1 MLQKLQFKPGL
12 NRDQTNYT
20 NEGGWN
26 NCDKIRFR
34 SGYPQ
39 KIGGWL
45 RYGMF
50 TVAGICRQVF
60 NWITTASDN
69 YLALGTSKKLYIEAG
84 ELLYDI
90 TPIRQ
95 TFTTTATDNCFTT
108 VNGSKTVTVTING
121 HGAGDGDYVTF
132 SGVTGTGGPPTTI
145 GGIPTTEFNAE
156 FIITYVDANTFRIA
170 MTTAATS
177 STTGGGTAIV
187 AAFQISIG
195 YDNASYG
202 YGWGA
207 GSWSRGAWGSGS
219 STPVVLAQR
228 DWFLQNFDNDL
239 VANIRN
245 GPIYYWQYVNGVST
259 RATLLSA
266 TTLNGVAPSDVPD
279 EAMQV
284 LVSQNDKHLIC
295 FGATPFGGGSFDPL
309 LIRWATQDQPNV
321 WTPLTTN
328 SAGFLRV
335 SRGSEIVCAIATRQ
349 EILVYT
355 EGTLNSLQF
364 VGTTDVFSLQE
375 LADNI
380 SIISPRAVT
389 TVNNT
394 AYWMGHD
401 KFYAYGGRVET
412 LPCTLRNHV
421 FQNFNYDQAD
431 QVISGTNEGWNEVWW
446 FYPTANS
453 QVNNAY
459 IIYNHLEKIWY
470 YGTIDRTAWSDS
482 SLRDYPQALTGTYI
496 TGAISGTTLTVTDIS
511 TGKLQVGSVVTGTGV
526 ATGTIITALGT
537 GTGGIGT
544 YTVNISQLV
553 VSTALAA
560 DSIIYNHEQGL
571 NADTSAMNSYI
582 ASSDFDLVDGDQF
595 ILTKRIIPDMNFEG
609 STANTPTITMY
620 IKPRNFP
627 GSAYTNTESD
637 NVIETSVDIYTDQI
651 FMRARARQMA
661 IEVASTD
668 LDVQWQLGSPRLD
681 GRPDGRR

>member
-1 MLQKLQFKPGL
+1 MPLQKLQFKPGV

-45 RYGMF
+45 RYGTF
-50 TVAGICRQVF
+50 IVAGICRQVF

-69 YLALGTSKKLYIEAG
+69 YLALGTSKKLYIESG
-84 ELLYDI
+84 QTLYNI
-90 TPIRQ
+90 TPIRA
-95 TFTTTATDNCFTT
+95 TFVNPTTNNCFTT
-108 VNGSKTVTVTING
+108 VNLSKTVTVAITS
-121 HGAGDGDYVTF
+121 HGALDGDYVTF
-132 SGVTGTGGPPTTI
+132 SGVVGPI
-145 GGIPTTEFNAE
+145 GGIPQAEFNAE
-156 FIITYVDANTFRIA
+156 FIVTRIDANSFTITT
-170 MTTAATS
+170 TTAATS
-177 STTGGGTAIV
+177 STSGGGTAIT
-187 AAFQISIG
+187 AAFQINIG
-195 YDNASYG
+195 NDTLAYG

-207 GSWSRGAWGSGS
+207 GAWSTGAWGSGS
-219 STPVVLAQR
+219 AVPVVLPQR

-245 GPIYYWQYVNGVST
+245 GPIYYWQYSGGVST
-259 RATLLSA
+259 RATPLS
-266 TTLNGVAPSDVPD
+266 TTTINSVAPADVPT

-284 LVSQNDKHLIC
+284 LVSQNDKHLLC
-295 FGATPFGGGSFDPL
+295 FGATPYGGGNFDPL

-321 WTPLTTN
+321 WTPLVTN

-335 SRGSEIVCAIATRQ
+335 SRGSAIVCAIATRQ

-355 EGTLNSLQF
+355 EGTLNSLQYL
-364 VGTTDVFSLQE
+364 GTTDVFGLQE

-380 SIISPRAVT
+380 SIISPRAVAV
-389 TVNNT
+389 VNNT
-394 AYWMGHD
+394 AYWFGHD

-421 FQNFNYDQAD
+421 FQNFNYSQAD
-431 QVISGTNEGWNEVWW
+431 QVVCGTNEGWNEIWW

-453 QVNNAY
+453 NINNAY
-459 IIYNHLEKIWY
+459 VIYNHLEKIWY

-482 SLRDYPQALTGTYI
+482 SLREYPQAVTGTYV
-496 TGAISGTTLTVTDIS
+496 TGSISGTTLTITAVTVGS
-511 TGKLQVGSVVTGTGV
+511 LQVGSVITGTGV
-526 ATGTIITALGT
+526 AVGTTITALGT
-537 GTGGIGT
+537 GTGGTGT

-553 VSTALAA
+553 VSTAMTG

-571 NADTSAMNSYI
+571 NDDTVAMSSYI

-609 STANTPTITMY
+609 STANTPTVTML

-627 GSAYTNTESD
+627 GNAYTNTETGS
-637 NVIETSVDIYTDQI
+637 VIETSVDVYTDQI

-661 IEVASTD
+661 IEVASTE
-668 LDVQWQLGSPRLD
+668 LNVQWQLGSPRLD

>member
-1 MLQKLQFKPGL
+1 MPLQKLQFKPGVS
-12 NRDQTNYT
+12 RDQTNYSG
-20 NEGGWN
+20 EGGFYE
-26 NCDKIRFR
+26 CDKIRFR

-45 RYGMF
+45 RYGTF
-50 TVAGICRQVF
+50 VVAGICRQVF

-84 ELLYDI
+84 QILYDI
-90 TPIRQ
+90 TPIRA
-95 TFTTTATDNCFTT
+95 TFTTPTTDNCFTT
-108 VNGSKTVTVTING
+108 TNGSKTVTVTITA
-121 HGAGDGDYVTF
+121 HGATDGDFVTF
-132 SGVTGTGGPPTTI
+132 SGVVGPI
-145 GGIPTTEFNAE
+145 GGIPQSEFNAE
-156 FIITYVDANTFRIA
+156 FIVDQITANTFTIT
-170 MTTAATS
+170 MTTAASS
-177 STTGGGTAIV
+177 STSGGGTAIT

-195 YDNASYG
+195 NANASAG
-202 YGWGA
+202 YGWSA
-207 GSWSRGAWGSGS
+207 GTWSRLSWGSGT
-219 STPVVLAQR
+219 STPVVNPQR
-228 DWFLQNFDNDL
+228 DWFLQNFDDDL

-245 GPIYYWQYVNGVST
+245 GAIYYWKYSGGVAT

-266 TTLNGVAPSDVPD
+266 TTIDGIAAADVPTQ
-279 EAMQV
+279 AMQV
-284 LVSQNDKHLIC
+284 LLSQNDKHLLC
-295 FGATPFGGGSFDPL
+295 FGATPYGGGTFDPL

-335 SRGSEIVCAIATRQ
+335 SRGSAIVCAIATRQ

-364 VGTTDVFSLQE
+364 TGTTDVFSLQE
-375 LADNI
+375 LSDNI
-380 SIISPRAVT
+380 SIISPRSVA

-421 FQNFNYDQAD
+421 FQDFNYDQAD
-431 QVISGTNEGWNEVWW
+431 QVVCGTNEGWNEVWW
-446 FYPTANS
+446 FYPTADSNI
-453 QVNNAY
+453 NNAY

-470 YGTIDRTAWSDS
+470 YGTMDRTAWSDS
-482 SLRDYPQALTGTYI
+482 SLREYPQAV
-496 TGAISGTTLTVTDIS
+496 TGAYVTGSISTTTLTVTAVS
-511 TGKLQVGSVVTGTGV
+511 AGVLQVGSVLSGTGV
-526 ATGTIITALGT
+526 AVGTTITALGT
-537 GTGGIGT
+537 GTGGVGT

-553 VSTALAA
+553 VSTTMTS
-560 DSIIYNHEQGL
+560 DSIIYNHEEGM
-571 NADTSAMNSYI
+571 NDDTTAMTSYI

-595 ILTKRIIPDMNFEG
+595 ILTKRIIPDMNFDG
-609 STANTPTITMY
+609 STANTPTVTMY

-627 GSAYTNTESD
+627 GSAYSNIESD
-637 NVIETSVDIYTDQI
+637 NVIETSVDVYTEQI

-661 IEVASTD
+661 IEIESTD

>member
-1 MLQKLQFKPGL
+1 MPLQKLQFKPGL

-45 RYGMF
+45 RYGTF
-50 TVAGICRQVF
+50 VVAGICRQVF

-84 ELLYDI
+84 QILNDI
-90 TPIRQ
+90 TPIRT
-95 TFTTTATDNCFTT
+95 TFTTPATDNCFTT
-108 VNGSKTVTVTING
+108 VNLSKTVTVAITA
-121 HGAGDGDYVTF
+121 HGASDGDYVTF
-132 SGVTGTGGPPTTI
+132 SGAVAV
-145 GGIPTTEFNAE
+145 GGILAATLNTEF
-156 FIITYVDANTFRIA
+156 IVTIVDANSFTITA
-170 MTTAATS
+170 ATAATS
-177 STTGGGTAIV
+177 SVSGGGTSIT
-187 AAFQISIG
+187 AAFQISVG
-195 YDNASYG
+195 NNNASTG
-202 YGWGA
+202 TGWGA
-207 GSWSRGAWGSGS
+207 GTWSRGAWGSGS
-219 STPVVLAQR
+219 ASPVVNTQR

-239 VANIRN
+239 VANIRD
-245 GPIYYWQYVNGVST
+245 GVIYYWQYSGGPST
-259 RATLLSA
+259 RATPLA
-266 TTLNGVAPSDVPD
+266 TTTIGGVAPADVPTQ
-279 EAMQV
+279 AMQI
-284 LVSQNDKHLIC
+284 LVSQNDKHLLC
-295 FGATPFGGGSFDPL
+295 FGATPFGGGDFDPL

-321 WTPLTTN
+321 WTPQVTN

-335 SRGSEIVCAIATRQ
+335 SRGSAIVCAIATRQ
-349 EILVYT
+349 EILVFT

-380 SIISPRAVT
+380 SIISPRAVAV
-389 TVNNT
+389 VNNT
-394 AYWMGHD
+394 TYWFGHD

-421 FQNFNYDQAD
+421 FQNFNYAQAD
-431 QVISGTNEGWNEVWW
+431 QVVCGTNEGWNEIWW
-446 FYPTANS
+446 FYPTADS
-453 QVNNAY
+453 QINNAY

-482 SLRDYPQALTGTYI
+482 SLRDYPQALIGTYV
-496 TGAISGTTLTVTDIS
+496 TGFISSTTLTITAVTAGS
-511 TGKLQVGSVVTGTGV
+511 LQVGSVLEGTGILP
-526 ATGTIITALGT
+526 GTTITALGT

-544 YTVNISQLV
+544 YTVNISQSV
-553 VSTALAA
+553 VSTAITS
-560 DSIIYNHEQGL
+560 DSLIYNHEQGL
-571 NADTSAMNSYI
+571 NDDTTAMESYI

-609 STANTPTITMY
+609 STANTPTVTML

-627 GSAYTNTESD
+627 GNAYTNTETGS
-637 NVIETSVDIYTDQI
+637 VIETSVDVYTEQI

-661 IEVASTD
+661 IEVASTE
-668 LDVQWQLGSPRLD
+668 LNVQWQLGSPRLD

>member
-1 MLQKLQFKPGL
+1 MPLQKLQFKPGL

-45 RYGMF
+45 RYGTF

-84 ELLYDI
+84 QILNDI
-90 TPIRQ
+90 TPIRA
-95 TFTTTATDNCFTT
+95 TFTTPATDNCFTT
-108 VNGSKTVTVTING
+108 VNGSKTVTVTIVA
-121 HGAGDGDYVTF
+121 HGALDGDYVTF
-132 SGVTGTGGPPTTI
+132 SGAVAV
-145 GGIPTTEFNAE
+145 GGITAPNLNTEF
-156 FIITYVDANTFRIA
+156 IVDQVTTNTFTITVA
-170 MTTAATS
+170 TAATS
-177 STTGGGTAIV
+177 STSGGGTGIT
-187 AAFQISIG
+187 AAFQIPVGNAIASI
-195 YDNASYG
+195 G

-207 GSWSRGAWGSGS
+207 GVWSRGAWGSGNP
-219 STPVVLAQR
+219 TPVVNIQR

-245 GPIYYWQYVNGVST
+245 GAIYYWQYSGGTAT

-266 TTLNGVAPSDVPD
+266 TTISGVAPADVPT
-279 EAMQV
+279 EAMQI
-284 LVSQNDKHLIC
+284 LVSQNDKHLLA
-295 FGATPFGGGSFDPL
+295 FGCTPFGGGAADPL
-309 LIRWATQDQPNV
+309 LIRFATQDQPNV
-321 WTPLTTN
+321 WTPLVTN

-335 SRGSEIVCAIATRQ
+335 SRGSAIVCAVATRQ

-364 VGTTDVFSLQE
+364 LGTTDVFGLQE

-380 SIISPRAVT
+380 SILSPRAVV

-421 FQNFNYDQAD
+421 FQNLNYEQAD
-431 QVISGTNEGWNEVWW
+431 QIVSGTNEGWNEVWW
-446 FYPTANS
+446 FYPTADSNI
-453 QVNNAY
+453 NNAY
-459 IIYNHLEKIWY
+459 VIYNHLEKIWY

-482 SLRDYPQALTGTYI
+482 SLREYPQALTGTYV
-496 TGAISGTTLTVTDIS
+496 TGSISGTTLTITAVTAGS
-511 TGKLQVGSVVTGTGV
+511 LQVGSVLDGTGV
-526 ATGTIITALGT
+526 LPGTTITALGT
-537 GTGGIGT
+537 GTGGTGT
-544 YTVNISQLV
+544 YTVNISQSV
-553 VSTALAA
+553 VSTALTS
-560 DSIIYNHEQGL
+560 DSLIYNHEQGL
-571 NADTSAMNSYI
+571 NDDTTAMESYI

-609 STANTPTITMY
+609 STANLPTVTML

-627 GSAYTNTESD
+627 GNAYTNTETGS
-637 NVIETSVDIYTDQI
+637 VIETSVDVYTEQI

-661 IEVASTD
+661 IEVASTE
-668 LDVQWQLGSPRLD
+668 LNVQWQLGSPRLD

>member
-1 MLQKLQFKPGL
+1 MPLQKLQFKPGL

-26 NCDKIRFR
+26 NCDKVRFR

-45 RYGMF
+45 RYGTF
-50 TVAGICRQVF
+50 VVAGICRQVF

-69 YLALGTSKKLYIEAG
+69 YLALGTSKKLYLESG
-84 ELLYDI
+84 QNLYDI
-90 TPIRQ
+90 TPLRA
-95 TFTTTATDNCFTT
+95 TFITPTTDNCFTT
-108 VNGSKTVTVTING
+108 VNGSKTVTVTINS
-121 HGAGDGDYVTF
+121 HGATDGDFVTF
-132 SGVTGTGGPPTTI
+132 SGVVGPI
-145 GGIPTTEFNAE
+145 GGIPQSEFNAE
-156 FIITYVDANTFRIA
+156 FIVTRIDANTLTIT

-177 STTGGGTAIV
+177 STSGGGSAIT
-187 AAFQISIG
+187 AAFQINIG
-195 YDNASYG
+195 NDTLAYG

-207 GSWSRGAWGSGS
+207 GAWNTGAWGSGS
-219 STPVVLAQR
+219 VVPVVLPQR

-245 GPIYYWQYVNGVST
+245 GVIYYWQYSGGVST
-259 RATLLSA
+259 RATPLS
-266 TTLNGVAPSDVPD
+266 TTTINGVAPADVPT

-284 LVSQNDKHLIC
+284 LVSQNDKHLLA
-295 FGATPFGGGSFDPL
+295 FGCTPFGGGAADPL
-309 LIRWATQDQPNV
+309 LIRFATQDQPNV
-321 WTPLTTN
+321 WTPLVTN

-335 SRGSEIVCAIATRQ
+335 SRGSAIVCAVATRQ

-364 VGTTDVFSLQE
+364 LGTTDVFGLQE

-380 SIISPRAVT
+380 SILSPRSVV

-421 FQNFNYDQAD
+421 FQNLNYSQAD
-431 QVISGTNEGWNEVWW
+431 QIISGTNEGWNEVWW

-453 QVNNAY
+453 NINNAY
-459 IIYNHLEKIWY
+459 VIYNHLEKIWY

-482 SLRDYPQALTGTYI
+482 SLREYPQAIAQTLFTG
-496 TGAISGTTLTVTDIS
+496 SLNNSTTLNVTAVTSGI
-511 TGKLQVGSVVTGTGV
+511 LQVGSVITGTGV
-526 ATGTIITALGT
+526 ATGTKITALGT

-553 VSTALAA
+553 VQTAMTA

-571 NADTSAMNSYI
+571 NDDTTAMSSYI

-609 STANTPTITMY
+609 STANTPTVTML

-627 GSAYTNTESD
+627 GNAYTNTETGS
-637 NVIETSVDIYTDQI
+637 VIETSVDIYTEQI

-661 IEVASTD
+661 IQVESTD